1 MEFMYINI
9 ERTVC
14 LMDRK
19 YGIIPILFVLFAV
32 LIFSTRNNYA
42 STLDLL
48 GTGWNQ
54 STVTVMIQD
63 EDYISDDVIEDIAE
77 ALDDWN
83 DALLEVEGGPV
94 LILVS
99 GEKRADI
106 VIVIDNEGG
115 EILGQTRTRSIGRRG
130 SVLMSTVIR
139 LNGEVFGKE
148 FSGAGIRNVARHEFG
163 HALGLGHS
171 DDPSDLMFPVFECQD
186 VFDDYDVMISDYDL
200 DGLDAIYPLHKRF
213 PLPEVL
219 FWEE

>member
-1 MEFMYINI
+1 
-9 ERTVC
+9 
-14 LMDRK
+14 MDGK
-19 YGIIPILFVLFAV
+19 YRVTPILLILFVV
-32 LIFSTRNNYA
+32 LTFSTGNNYA

-63 EDYISDDVIEDIAE
+63 EEYIADDVIEDIEE

-83 DALLEVEGGPV
+83 DALLEIEEGPV
-94 LILVS
+94 LTLVS
-99 GEKRADI
+99 GEKGADI
-106 VIVIDNEGG
+106 VVVMENEGG

-171 DDPSDLMFPVFECQD
+171 DDPSDLMYPVFECQD
-186 VFDDYDVMISDYDL
+186 VFDDYDVMISGYDV

-213 PLPEVL
+213 PLPDAL

>member
-1 MEFMYINI
+1 
-9 ERTVC
+9 
-14 LMDRK
+14 MDRK
-19 YGIIPILFVLFAV
+19 YRVIPIVLVLFGA
-32 LIFSTRNNYA
+32 LIFVTRDNYA

-63 EDYISDDVIEDIAE
+63 EEYIAEDVIDDIE
-77 ALDDWN
+77 EVLDDWN
-83 DALLEVEGGPV
+83 DALLEIEDGPV
-94 LILVS
+94 LTLVS

-106 VIVIDNEGG
+106 VIVIENEGG
-115 EILGQTRTRSIGRRG
+115 EILGQTRTRSVGLRG
-130 SVLMSTVIR
+130 SVLRSTVIR

-171 DDPSDLMFPVFECQD
+171 DDLSDLMYPVFECQD
-186 VFDDYDVMISDYDL
+186 VFDDYDVMISDYDI

-213 PLPEVL
+213 PLPDAL

>member
-1 MEFMYINI
+1 MA
-9 ERTVC
+9 
-14 LMDRK
+14 RK
-19 YGIIPILFVLFAV
+19 YSVIPILLVIFFVLT
-32 LIFSTRNNYA
+32 LGTHNNYA

-63 EDYISDDVIEDIAE
+63 EEYISEDAIEDIEE

-83 DALLEVEGGPV
+83 DALLEIEDGPV
-94 LILVS
+94 LTLVS

-106 VIVIDNEGG
+106 VIVIENEGG
-115 EILGQTRTRSIGRRG
+115 KILGQTRTRSIGLRG
-130 SVLMSTVIR
+130 SVLRSTVIR

-171 DDPSDLMFPVFECQD
+171 DDPSDLMYPVFECQD
-186 VFDDYDVMISDYDL
+186 VFGDYDVVISDYDI

-213 PLPEVL
+213 PLPDAL
-219 FWEE
+219 FWEEY

>member
-1 MEFMYINI
+1 MYIDI

-14 LMDRK
+14 LMNRK
-19 YGIIPILFVLFAV
+19 FRVMPILVVLFVV
-32 LIFSTRNNYA
+32 LTCCPGNSYA
-42 STLDLL
+42 FTLDLL
-48 GTGWNQ
+48 GAGWNQ

-63 EDYISDDVIEDIAE
+63 EHYISDDVIGDIEE

-83 DALLEVEGGPV
+83 DALLEVEDGPV
-94 LILVS
+94 LTLVS

-106 VIVIDNEGG
+106 VIIIGNEGG
-115 EILGQTRTRSIGRRG
+115 EILGQTRTRSIGWRD

-139 LNGEVFGKE
+139 LNGEVSGKE

-171 DDPSDLMFPVFECQD
+171 DDPSDLMYPVFECQD
-186 VFDDYDVMISDYDL
+186 VFDDYDVMISGYDL

-213 PLPEVL
+213 PLPDAL

>member
-1 MEFMYINI
+1 
-9 ERTVC
+9 
-14 LMDRK
+14 MDGK
-19 YGIIPILFVLFAV
+19 YRVTPILLILFVV
-32 LIFSTRNNYA
+32 LTFSTGNNYA

-63 EDYISDDVIEDIAE
+63 EEYIADDVIEDIEE

-83 DALLEVEGGPV
+83 DALLEIEEGPV
-94 LILVS
+94 LTLVS
-99 GEKRADI
+99 GEKGADI
-106 VIVIDNEGG
+106 VVVMEKEGG
-115 EILGQTRTRSIGRRG
+115 EILGQTRTRSMGRRG

-148 FSGAGIRNVARHEFG
+148 FSGAGIRNVGRHEFG

-171 DDPSDLMFPVFECQD
+171 DDPSDLMYPVFECPD
-186 VFDDYDVMISDYDL
+186 VFDDYDVMISDYDV

-213 PLPEVL
+213 PLPDAL

>member
-1 MEFMYINI
+1 
-9 ERTVC
+9 
-14 LMDRK
+14 MDKK
-19 YGIIPILFVLFAV
+19 YRFILIVLVLFVFLT
-32 LIFSTRNNYA
+32 LGTRNNYA

-63 EDYISDDVIEDIAE
+63 EEYISEHAIEDIAE

-83 DALLEVEGGPV
+83 DALLEIEDGPV
-94 LILVS
+94 LTMVS

-106 VIVIDNEGG
+106 VIVIESKGG
-115 EILGQTRTRSIGRRG
+115 EILGQTRTRSIRQRG
-130 SVLMSTVIR
+130 SVLRSTVIR
-139 LNGEVFGKE
+139 LNGDVFGQE

-171 DDPSDLMFPVFECQD
+171 DDPSDLMYPVFECQD
-186 VFDDYDVMISDYDL
+186 VFGDYDVVISDYDIE
-200 DGLDAIYPLHKRF
+200 GLDVIYPLHKRS
-213 PLPEVL
+213 PLPDAL